1 MISNERGQVLPLVA
15 VMSVVLLGMMGLAID
30 VGYTYSVRQ
39 AMQASTDAAATAAA
53 QELSIAGG
61 DPSAKAAL
69 FGMGATAKNARTA
82 VTGVTMTTTVKCTN
96 YMANLM
102 TGSGCTSAT
111 TPANTVTVTQQAP
124 VSLFFGPIMGH
135 RTLTVRTT
143 ATAGARGGAMPPLDV
158 MIVLDTT
165 GSMGGSCSAAVAGV
179 SHPTRLDCA
188 KAGIRTLLNA
198 LWPCSNS
205 QATCGAAAGGHV
217 TNPIDEVGL
226 AIFPGLKAST
236 ALSKEF
242 DCAQNVGSSGIS
254 PYGSSPVYVIAPL
267 ASDYKP
273 SAFGTLSGGTSNM
286 VKAVDWTDG
295 NSCGSGSYGA
305 ENPGGQGSYFAG
317 AIASAQSALTSTGRA
332 NVQNVIIFV
341 SDGDANKYT
350 GGPNNPCHQAVSAA
364 QAAASAGTWVY
375 SVAYGASTS
384 STGSCTDDSPHVSA
398 YTTMS
403 QIASDSAKFFN
414 QPASGDLTAAF
425 RQIGQSLLTTR
436 LLDDGTL

>member
-1 MISNERGQVLPLVA
+1 MRNERGQILPLVA
-15 VMSVVLLGMMGLAID
+15 VLSVVLLAMMGVAID
-30 VGYTYSVRQ
+30 IGYTYSVRQ

-53 QELSIAGG
+53 QELSITGG
-61 DPSAKAAL
+61 DPSGKATA
-69 FGMGATAKNARTA
+69 FGMGAGGKNARAA
-82 VTGVTMTTTVKCTN
+82 VTGSTMTTTVKCTN

-102 TGSGCTSAT
+102 TGAGCTSAT
-111 TPANTVTVTQQAP
+111 TPANTVTVTQRAP
-124 VSLFFGPIMGH
+124 VSLFFGPIIGR
-135 RTLTVRTT
+135 RTLTVVTT

-165 GSMGGSCSAAVAGV
+165 GSMGGSCSATVPGVA
-179 SHPTRLDCA
+179 HPTRLDCA

-198 LWPCSNS
+198 MWPCSNS
-205 QATCGAAAGGHV
+205 QANCGAAVSGHV
-217 TNPIDEVGL
+217 TNPIDEIGL
-226 AIFPGLKAST
+226 AIFPGLKATT

-242 DCAQNVGSSGIS
+242 DCTQNVGSAGIS

-273 SAFGTLSGGTSNM
+273 SAFGALAGATSNM
-286 VKAVDWTDG
+286 VKAVDWGDG

-317 AIASAQSALTSTGRA
+317 VISSAQAALVSGGRA

-350 GGPNNPCHQAVSAA
+350 GGPNNPCHQAITAG
-364 QAAASAGTWVY
+364 QAATTAGTWVY

-384 STGSCTDDSPHVSA
+384 SSSTCADDSPRISA
-398 YTTMS
+398 YDTMR
-403 QIASDSAKFFN
+403 QIASDSKKFFS
-414 QPASGDLTAAF
+414 QPAAGDLTAAF

-436 LLDDGTL
+436 LLDDGTS